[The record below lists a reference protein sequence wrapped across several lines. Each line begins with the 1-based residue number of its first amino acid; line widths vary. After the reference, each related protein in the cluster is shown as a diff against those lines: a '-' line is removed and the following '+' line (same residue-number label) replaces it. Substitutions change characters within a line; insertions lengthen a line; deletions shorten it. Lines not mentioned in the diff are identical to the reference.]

1 MRELIEPYLW
11 MPRIPLRFN
20 AKEHQ
25 RNYCRLMKKSKWLG
39 GRVACMT
46 GNIIAT
52 KTFYRTTHRFCTV
65 DVCHLNSS
73 SLHSDATAQ
82 FCNRTTGAR
91 IVKVLLLWH
100 PTILSCTLFGAFLCT
115 LAQLPPGRGVWGCDS
130 TCTGSWSQER
140 HRRQA
145 EYIFH
150 SRAVL
155 SPQWNILHVL
165 QGSVDPREFKDWMGP
180 RWKVRYCRRIEMR
193 GSHFQCFPN

>member
-11 MPRIPLRFN
+11 MPQIPLRFN
-20 AKEHQ
+20 AKDHQ

-100 PTILSCTLFGAFLCT
+100 PTILSCTLFGAFLCS
-115 LAQLPPGRGVWGCDS
+115 LAQLPPGRGMWLYLHWLLESGEAQEASRVHFPLKGCS
-130 TCTGSWSQER
+130 FSPVKYPVCFTRFGGS
-140 HRRQA
+140 
-145 EYIFH
+145 
-150 SRAVL
+150 
-155 SPQWNILHVL
+155 
-165 QGSVDPREFKDWMGP
+165 
-180 RWKVRYCRRIEMR
+180 
-193 GSHFQCFPN
+193 